1 MLSRIVKG
9 KVNIM
14 SSKRWLQEHFSDP
27 YVKKA
32 KEAGYVS
39 RAAFKLL
46 ELQEKDRL
54 IRHGM
59 TVVDLGAA
67 PGGWSQVLL
76 ELVGRNGRIVAVDI
90 LEMELIS
97 GVEFIQ
103 GDFTEQECLD
113 QVLDQLG
120 DKADSIVCDMAPNM
134 SGHKSIDQPRS
145 MYLVELAWD
154 FALNVLKPGGSFVA
168 KAFHGEGLEA
178 LVKVMRP
185 HFKVVKYRKPS
196 ASRPRSPEI
205 YLVGLEFKA

>member
-1 MLSRIVKG
+1 
-9 KVNIM
+9 M

-32 KEAGYVS
+32 KEVGYVS

-46 ELQEKDRL
+46 ELQEKDRFV
-54 IRHGM
+54 RSGM

-76 ELVGRNGRIVAVDI
+76 ELIGSKGRIVAVDV

-103 GDFTEQECLD
+103 GDFTEQDCLD
-113 QVLDQLG
+113 EVLDTLG
-120 DKADSIVCDMAPNM
+120 DKADVIVSDMAPNM

-154 FALNVLKPGGSFVA
+154 FAMQTLKPGGTFVA
-168 KAFHGEGLEA
+168 KVFQGVGLEA
-178 LVKVMRP
+178 LVKDMKS

-205 YLVGLEFKA
+205 YLVGLDFRA